1 MATEVT
7 IVGQGLA
14 GTCLAWRLWDR
25 GVQFRLLHCGSRRS
39 TSLISAGL
47 LTPVTGRKLNPS
59 WRLEEFLPEA
69 MSFYRNVEMVLGEQ
83 FFREVPI
90 VRLFA
95 DDEERARLDAHE
107 DHIRSLEMRLE
118 LAQGAVEAVQAPQVV
133 DAGELAVRVGP
144 LRAQHLHLLQPIPKH
159 YH

>member
-1 MATEVT
+1 M
-7 IVGQGLA
+7 
-14 GTCLAWRLWDR
+14 
-25 GVQFRLLHCGSRRS
+25 
-39 TSLISAGL
+39 ISAGL

-95 DDEERARLDAHE
+95 DDEERARLE
-107 DHIRSLEMRLE
+107 RKKGLEPWME
-118 LAQGAVEAVQAPQVV
+118 GF
-133 DAGELAVRVGP
+133 
-144 LRAQHLHLLQPIPKH
+144 
-159 YH
+159 